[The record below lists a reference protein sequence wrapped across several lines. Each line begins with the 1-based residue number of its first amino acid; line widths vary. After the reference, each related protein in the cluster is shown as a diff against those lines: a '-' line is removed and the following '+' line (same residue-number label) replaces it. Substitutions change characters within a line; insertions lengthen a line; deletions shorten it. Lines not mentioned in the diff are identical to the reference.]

1 MFDNFLWFFNVNI
14 TKYIRDN
21 EKSKTENVP
30 GMLIVHTYILL
41 MIYS

>member
-21 EKSKTENVP
+21 EKLKTENVP